1 MVTLTSYDWAN
12 VCLSG
17 VSAEGHLSN
26 DDVAQN
32 AGDTCQS
39 KINKDIH
46 SWCSMDMQV
55 SAKCYLHAQGPML
68 RYTCSHMTFCAVCIL
83 CGNRESVTWI
93 AGC

>member
-1 MVTLTSYDWAN
+1 MVTLTIYDWAN

-17 VSAEGHLSN
+17 VSAEGHLGN

-39 KINKDIH
+39 KSTRTYIVGAAWT
-46 SWCSMDMQV
+46 SQV

-68 RYTCSHMTFCAVCIL
+68 RYTFSHMTFCAVFI
-83 CGNRESVTWI
+83 CGSL
-93 AGC
+93 